1 RRHRRWRE
9 PAGQWPGVVHS
20 AERGWRRH
28 PRGARQGDRQRRLR
42 LDGAQASSPQ
52 PGGNLPAAHHHRC
65 AFRRGGPMSNLWA
78 VAQREL
84 RSYFLSP
91 LAYVVI
97 ALFLA
102 LAGYL
107 FALILANGRQA
118 SIQGLVQNVSVL
130 YLFIVPAI
138 SMRLLAEEQR
148 TGTIELLLT
157 NPVQEWE
164 IVTGKFLASVLL
176 VVVMLALTLL
186 YPLFLFVFGSP
197 DSGPMITGYLGILL
211 QAAAFLS
218 VGLWASSLT
227 SNQIVAALIA
237 FALLLIL
244 WLSDNLGQFL
254 GGTVGSIVSYTS
266 VINHFQSFPQG
277 VIQTTDVIYYVT
289 LIVAGIVLS
298 TLSLQSRRLR

>member
-1 RRHRRWRE
+1 MRN
-9 PAGQWPGVVHS
+9 V
-20 AERGWRRH
+20 
-28 PRGARQGDRQRRLR
+28 
-42 LDGAQASSPQ
+42 
-52 PGGNLPAAHHHRC
+52 
-65 AFRRGGPMSNLWA
+65 WA

-107 FALILANGRQA
+107 FALILANAREA
-118 SIQGLVQNVSVL
+118 SLRGLVQNISVL

-148 TGTIELLLT
+148 TGTVELLLT

-164 IVTGKFLASVLL
+164 IVTGKFLASILL
-176 VVVMLALTLL
+176 VLVMLACTLL
-186 YPLFLFVFGSP
+186 FPAFLFIFGSP
-197 DSGPMITGYLGILL
+197 DKGPIITGYLGIFL

-218 VGLWASSLT
+218 IGLWASSLT
-227 SNQIVAALIA
+227 QNQIVAAIVS
-237 FALLLIL
+237 FALLLIF

-254 GGTVGSIVSYTS
+254 GGTIGQIVSYTS
-266 VINHFQSFPQG
+266 VNSHFQSFPQG
-277 VIQTTDVIYYVT
+277 VIESKDVIYYLT
-289 LIVAGIVLS
+289 LVIAGIVLS
-298 TLSLQSRRLR
+298 TLSLQSRRYR

>member
-1 RRHRRWRE
+1 VR
-9 PAGQWPGVVHS
+9 
-20 AERGWRRH
+20 
-28 PRGARQGDRQRRLR
+28 
-42 LDGAQASSPQ
+42 
-52 PGGNLPAAHHHRC
+52 
-65 AFRRGGPMSNLWA
+65 NLWA

-107 FALILANGRQA
+107 FALILSNAREA
-118 SIQGLVQNVSVL
+118 SLRGLVQNVSVL

-148 TGTIELLLT
+148 TGTVELLLT

-164 IVTGKFLASVLL
+164 IVTGKFLASILL
-176 VVVMLALTLL
+176 VLVMLACTLL
-186 YPLFLFVFGSP
+186 FPLFLFIYGSP
-197 DSGPMITGYLGILL
+197 DKGPMITGYVGIFL

-218 VGLWASSLT
+218 IGLWASSLT
-227 SNQIVAALIA
+227 QNQIVAAIVS
-237 FALLLIL
+237 FALLLVF

-254 GGTVGSIVSYTS
+254 GGTIGQIVSYTS
-266 VINHFQSFPQG
+266 VNAHFQSFPQG
-277 VIQTTDVIYYVT
+277 VIESKDVIYYLT
-289 LIVAGIVLS
+289 LVVAGIVLS
-298 TLSLQSRRLR
+298 TLSLQSRRYR

>member
-1 RRHRRWRE
+1 MRN
-9 PAGQWPGVVHS
+9 V
-20 AERGWRRH
+20 
-28 PRGARQGDRQRRLR
+28 
-42 LDGAQASSPQ
+42 
-52 PGGNLPAAHHHRC
+52 
-65 AFRRGGPMSNLWA
+65 WA
-78 VAQREL
+78 VATREL

-102 LAGYL
+102 LSGYL
-107 FALILANGRQA
+107 FALILANGREA
-118 SIQGLVQNVSVL
+118 SLRGLVQNVSVL

-148 TGTIELLLT
+148 TGTVELLLT

-164 IVTGKFLASVLL
+164 IVTGKFLASVML
-176 VVVMLALTLL
+176 VLVMLALTLVF
-186 YPLFLFVFGSP
+186 PLFLFIFGNP
-197 DSGPMITGYLGILL
+197 DRGPIITGYVGIFL

-218 VGLWASSLT
+218 IGLWASSLT
-227 SNQIVAALIA
+227 QNQIVAAIVS

-254 GGTVGSIVSYTS
+254 GGTFGSIVSYTS

-277 VIQTTDVIYYVT
+277 VIQSNDVVYYLT
-289 LIVAGIVLS
+289 LVLAGIVLS
-298 TLSLQSRRLR
+298 TLSLQSRRYR

>member
-1 RRHRRWRE
+1 VRN
-9 PAGQWPGVVHS
+9 VS
-20 AERGWRRH
+20 AV
-28 PRGARQGDRQRRLR
+28 
-42 LDGAQASSPQ
+42 ST
-52 PGGNLPAAHHHRC
+52 
-65 AFRRGGPMSNLWA
+65 
-78 VAQREL
+78 REL

-102 LAGYL
+102 LSGYL
-107 FALILANGRQA
+107 FALILANGREA
-118 SIQGLVQNVSVL
+118 SLRGLVSNVSVL

-148 TGTIELLLT
+148 TGTVELLLT

-164 IVTGKFLASVLL
+164 IVTGKFLASIMLVL
-176 VVVMLALTLL
+176 VMLGLTLL
-186 YPLFLFVFGSP
+186 FPLFLFIFGSP
-197 DSGPMITGYLGILL
+197 DKGPIITGYVGILL

-218 VGLWASSLT
+218 IGLWASSLT
-227 SNQIVAALIA
+227 QNQIVAAIVS

-254 GGTVGSIVSYTS
+254 GGTIGSIVSYTS

-277 VIQTTDVIYYVT
+277 VIQSNDVIYYLT
-289 LIVAGIVLS
+289 LVLAGIVLS
-298 TLSLQSRRLR
+298 TLSLQSRRYR

>member
-1 RRHRRWRE
+1 MKN
-9 PAGQWPGVVHS
+9 V
-20 AERGWRRH
+20 
-28 PRGARQGDRQRRLR
+28 
-42 LDGAQASSPQ
+42 
-52 PGGNLPAAHHHRC
+52 
-65 AFRRGGPMSNLWA
+65 WA
-78 VAQREL
+78 VATREL

-118 SIQGLVQNVSVL
+118 SLSGLVQNVSVL

-148 TGTIELLLT
+148 TGTVELLLT

-176 VVVMLALTLL
+176 VLVMLGLTLL
-186 YPLFLFVFGSP
+186 FPAFLFIFGNP
-197 DSGPMITGYLGILL
+197 DKGPIITGYIGIFL

-218 VGLWASSLT
+218 IGLWASSLT
-227 SNQIVAALIA
+227 QNQIVAAIIS
-237 FALLLIL
+237 FAALLIL

-254 GGTVGSIVSYTS
+254 GGTFGQIVSYTS
-266 VINHFQSFPQG
+266 VINHFQEFPQG
-277 VIQTTDVIYYVT
+277 VIESRDVIYYLT
-289 LIVAGIVLS
+289 LVIAGIVLS
-298 TLSLQSRRLR
+298 TLSLQSRRYR

>member
-1 RRHRRWRE
+1 VR
-9 PAGQWPGVVHS
+9 
-20 AERGWRRH
+20 
-28 PRGARQGDRQRRLR
+28 
-42 LDGAQASSPQ
+42 
-52 PGGNLPAAHHHRC
+52 NT
-65 AFRRGGPMSNLWA
+65 WA
-78 VAQREL
+78 VATREL
-84 RSYFLSP
+84 RGYFLSP

-107 FALILANGRQA
+107 FALILANGREA
-118 SIQGLVQNVSVL
+118 SLRGLVSNVSVL

-148 TGTIELLLT
+148 TGTVELLLT

-164 IVTGKFLASVLL
+164 IVTGKFLASVMLIL
-176 VVVMLALTLL
+176 VMLGLTLL
-186 YPLFLFVFGSP
+186 FPIFLFIFGNP
-197 DSGPMITGYLGILL
+197 DRGPILTGYLGVLL
-211 QAAAFLS
+211 QAAAFLA

-227 SNQIVAALIA
+227 QNQIVAAIIA

-254 GGTVGSIVSYTS
+254 GGTIGQIVSYTS

-277 VIQTTDVIYYVT
+277 VIESKDVIYYLT
-289 LIVAGIVLS
+289 LVVAGIVLS
-298 TLSLQSRRLR
+298 TLSLQSRRYR

>member
-1 RRHRRWRE
+1 MKN
-9 PAGQWPGVVHS
+9 V
-20 AERGWRRH
+20 
-28 PRGARQGDRQRRLR
+28 
-42 LDGAQASSPQ
+42 
-52 PGGNLPAAHHHRC
+52 
-65 AFRRGGPMSNLWA
+65 WA
-78 VAQREL
+78 VSTREL

-102 LAGYL
+102 LSGYL

-118 SIQGLVQNVSVL
+118 SLQGLVQNVSVL

-148 TGTIELLLT
+148 SGTIELLLT

-176 VVVMLALTLL
+176 VVVMLALTAL
-186 YPLFLFVFGSP
+186 YPLFLFIFGSP
-197 DSGPMITGYLGILL
+197 DVGPIITGYLGILL

-237 FALLLIL
+237 FALLLLL

-254 GGTVGSIVSYTS
+254 GGTVGAIVSYTS

-277 VIQTTDVIYYVT
+277 VIQSNDVIYYVT
-289 LIVAGIVLS
+289 LILAGIVLS
-298 TLSLQSRRLR
+298 TLSLQTRRFR

>member
-1 RRHRRWRE
+1 
-9 PAGQWPGVVHS
+9 VKNV
-20 AERGWRRH
+20 
-28 PRGARQGDRQRRLR
+28 
-42 LDGAQASSPQ
+42 
-52 PGGNLPAAHHHRC
+52 
-65 AFRRGGPMSNLWA
+65 WA
-78 VAQREL
+78 VSVREL

-91 LAYVVI
+91 LAYVII

-102 LAGYL
+102 LSGYL

-118 SIQGLVQNVSVL
+118 SISGLVQNVSVL

-164 IVTGKFLASVLL
+164 IVTGKFVASIMLVL
-176 VVVMLALTLL
+176 VMLGLTLL
-186 YPLFLFVFGSP
+186 FPLFLFIFGNP
-197 DSGPMITGYLGILL
+197 DKGPIITGYVGIFL

-227 SNQIVAALIA
+227 QNQIVAAIVS
-237 FALLLIL
+237 FASLLIL
-244 WLSDNLGQFL
+244 WLSDNLGQFV
-254 GGTVGSIVSYTS
+254 GGTIGTIVSYTS

-277 VIQTTDVIYYVT
+277 VIQSQDVIYYLT
-289 LIVAGIVLS
+289 LVVAGIVLS
-298 TLSLQSRRLR
+298 TLSLQSRRYR

>member
-1 RRHRRWRE
+1 MR
-9 PAGQWPGVVHS
+9 
-20 AERGWRRH
+20 
-28 PRGARQGDRQRRLR
+28 
-42 LDGAQASSPQ
+42 
-52 PGGNLPAAHHHRC
+52 NT
-65 AFRRGGPMSNLWA
+65 WA
-78 VAQREL
+78 VAVREL

-118 SIQGLVQNVSVL
+118 SLSGLVQNVSVL

-148 TGTIELLLT
+148 TGTVELLLT

-164 IVTGKFLASVLL
+164 IVTGKFLASILL
-176 VVVMLALTLL
+176 VLVMLGLTLL
-186 YPLFLFVFGSP
+186 FPAFLFIFGNP
-197 DSGPMITGYLGILL
+197 DKGPIITGYIGIFL

-227 SNQIVAALIA
+227 QNQIVAAIIS
-237 FALLLIL
+237 FAALLIL

-254 GGTVGSIVSYTS
+254 GGTIGQIVSYTS
-266 VINHFQSFPQG
+266 VINHFQEFPQG
-277 VIQTTDVIYYVT
+277 VIESRDVIYYLT
-289 LIVAGIVLS
+289 LVVAGIVLS
-298 TLSLQSRRLR
+298 TLSLQSRRYR